1 MRVFTH
7 GKAAVNH
14 FTSEICPFQNLH
26 QNQTSYSVGFFGVS
40 GILKGYLADSRYQ
53 ISQGGVD
60 PAVIAIH
67 FHVDS
72 LQARKHKSSEVPFER
87 PAITGNNPDSVVISA
102 QY

>member
-7 GKAAVNH
+7 GKVPVND

-40 GILKGYLADSRYQ
+40 GILEGYLADSRYQ

-60 PAVIAIH
+60 PAVIAIY

-72 LQARKHKSSEVPFER
+72 LQVRKQKSSEVPVEI
-87 PAITGNNPDSVVISA
+87 PAITTSNPDSVGISV